1 MHISQGIILFLA
13 ALVAGGI
20 NSVAGG
26 GSFVSFPTLLFV
38 GIPPV
43 NANATNT
50 VALWPGQPASVW
62 AYWGEFRKLSRRVII
77 PLVATGIVGGVLGA
91 WVLLITPQ
99 ATFLRLVPWLLLIAT
114 LIFMMSG
121 RITRWVRSRSDHGDH
136 REFATGRGVFLQLFI
151 AFYIGYFG
159 AGAGILILAML
170 ALLGMDHIHTMN
182 ALKALLT
189 TVSNGVAMV
198 LFIVTPHVVYWP
210 EAILMILA
218 SVAGGY
224 FGAYFAQKTKPEHVR
239 LLVIIIGFL
248 LTAYFFA
255 RQMWT

>member
-1 MHISQGIILFLA
+1 MHISQACILFFA

-26 GSFVSFPTLLFV
+26 GSFVSFPALLFL

-62 AYWGEFRKLSRRVII
+62 AYRGELRHLPRKAIV
-77 PLVATGIVGGVLGA
+77 PLTVTGIIGGIAGA
-91 WVLLITPQ
+91 YVLLKTPQ
-99 ATFLRLVPWLLLIAT
+99 STFMRLVPWLLLIAT
-114 LIFMMSG
+114 VIFMLSG
-121 RITRWVRSRSDHGDH
+121 RISRWVRQRAAHAEH
-136 REFATGRGVFLQLFI
+136 AEFATGRGVFLQLFI

-170 ALLGMDHIHTMN
+170 ALLGMDQIHTMN
-182 ALKALLT
+182 ALKAWLT

-198 LFIVTPHVVYWP
+198 LFVITPHVVYWRQ
-210 EAILMILA
+210 AILMIVGAIL
-218 SVAGGY
+218 GGY
-224 FGAYFAQKTKPEHVR
+224 FGAYFAQRTKPEHVR
-239 LLVIIIGFL
+239 MIVIVIGFA

-255 RQMWT
+255 RQFGL

>member
-1 MHISQGIILFLA
+1 MHISQAVVLLLA
-13 ALVAGGI
+13 ALAAGAI

-26 GSFVSFPTLLFV
+26 GSFVSFPSLLFV

-62 AYWGEFRKLSRRVII
+62 AYRGELRNLPRRAIV
-77 PLVATGIVGGVLGA
+77 PLTLTGVVGGIVGA

-99 ATFLRLVPWLLLIAT
+99 ATFMRLVPWLLLIAT
-114 LIFMMSG
+114 IIFMMSG
-121 RITRWVRSRSDHGDH
+121 RISRWVRERSAHAERG
-136 REFATGRGVFLQLFI
+136 EFATGRGVVLQLFI

-182 ALKALLT
+182 ALKAWLT
-189 TVSNGVAMV
+189 TVSNGVAAV
-198 LFIVTPHVVYWP
+198 LFVVSHAVYWP
-210 EAILMILA
+210 QAVLMIVG
-218 SVAGGY
+218 SVLGGY

-239 LLVIIIGFL
+239 AIVIAIGFTL
-248 LTAYFFA
+248 SIYFFA
-255 RQMWT
+255 RQIWH

>member
-1 MHISQGIILFLA
+1 MHLFQGAFLFLA
-13 ALVAGGI
+13 ALVAGAI

-26 GSFVSFPTLLFV
+26 GSFVSFPALLFV

-62 AYWGEFRKLSRRVII
+62 AYRGELRHLSRRTVL
-77 PLVATGIVGGVLGA
+77 PLTLTGIVGGIAGA

-99 ATFLRLVPWLLLIAT
+99 ATFMGLVPWLLLIAT
-114 LIFMMSG
+114 VIFVLSG
-121 RITRWVRSRSDHGDH
+121 RIARWVRERTAHSGHG
-136 REFATGRGVFLQLFI
+136 EFATGRGVVLQLFI

-182 ALKALLT
+182 ALKAWLT

-198 LFIVTPHVVYWP
+198 LFVVSHAVYWP
-210 EAILMILA
+210 ETILMIVA
-218 SVAGGY
+218 SVLGGY

-239 LLVIIIGFL
+239 MMVIVIGFA

-255 RQMWT
+255 RQIWR

>member
-1 MHISQGIILFLA
+1 MHLGQGAFLFLA
-13 ALVAGGI
+13 ALAAGAI

-26 GSFVSFPTLLFV
+26 GSFLSFPSLLFV

-62 AYWGEFRKLSRRVII
+62 AYRGELANLSRRTVV
-77 PLVATGIVGGVLGA
+77 PLTLTGIIGGIAGA
-91 WVLLITPQ
+91 YVLLKTPQ
-99 ATFLRLVPWLLLIAT
+99 KTFMGLVPWLLLTAT
-114 LIFMMSG
+114 VIFTMSG
-121 RITRWVRSRSDHGDH
+121 RIASWVRRRMANSQSG
-136 REFATGRGVFLQLFI
+136 EFATGRAVVLQLFI

-170 ALLGMDHIHTMN
+170 ALLGMDRIHTMN
-182 ALKALLT
+182 ALKAWLA

-198 LFIVTPHVVYWP
+198 LFAVSHAVYWP
-210 EAILMILA
+210 QAALMTIASIL
-218 SVAGGY
+218 GGY
-224 FGAYFAQKTKPEHVR
+224 FGAYFAQKTRPEHVR
-239 LLVIIIGFL
+239 MIVIVIGFA

-255 RQMWT
+255 RQIWG